1 MLYYSRT
8 GSIGRHATHRVGKGE
23 PVRDWMQPWTRFDM
37 HRVLFLVRVVV
48 WIGAGFFAFGSHEDG
63 WVWLG
68 AALALG
74 GGAIAVRVWDYS
86 TWNRAAIGM
95 DVVAITLAVR
105 LSGGVSGDTWVLY
118 GGEALALTT
127 YGSLRWTAIGSAVM
141 IGAFAVGAWPR
152 TASAAFAFEAAV
164 LAVFILSAGML
175 GRGFVLQQQHVREDR
190 RRLMQLDNLRV
201 IQENLLREAP
211 LEVLLQNLLRQGL
224 QLVGLDYGYI
234 GVPVGHGQMQMVT
247 QLGFPERGSNRAWD
261 IATSEPTA
269 TAVRVGDLVVHNAVA
284 AADLDEPHMED
295 FGSVAVAP
303 LYDGRALLGVLAVG
317 SPEPDMITAEVAP
330 LVTALGTL
338 AAGQIRYDRE
348 RAESRKRGRL
358 LTTLERVGRLMN
370 SNLQMKLLLPTLH
383 QTVAEELQIDSF
395 VVMLTIPHDPGQVYM
410 AYLFDDGKRYPSE
423 VLPLPETGPT
433 AEVIRSGE
441 ARRFEGV
448 PSGAGTI
455 GSSKEVVGML
465 VAPLRHESRVI
476 GAISAQSYRAT
487 YDQDHLD
494 FLSAVAS
501 QAAIAIENAQL
512 YQQTEEIALTDHM
525 TGLGNSR
532 RFQAALGQMLEQA
545 DAEEHPLALLMIDSD
560 SLKRVNDQHGHK
572 AGDAHILQ
580 LARAISGNVRNGDV
594 ACRYAGDEFV
604 VILPETPLAAAER
617 VGERIRQ
624 AVAEGFVWDDGA
636 HVATSVSIGVAPY
649 LNGMTMEGLFSRADQ
664 AMYRAK
670 QGGRNQVMVM
680 Q

>member
-1 MLYYSRT
+1 M
-8 GSIGRHATHRVGKGE
+8 
-23 PVRDWMQPWTRFDM
+23 RDWMQPWTRFDM

-48 WIGAGFFAFGSHEDG
+48 WVGAGFFALGSPYDG

-68 AALALG
+68 AGLAVGLG
-74 GGAIAVRVWDYS
+74 TAAVRVWNYS
-86 TWNRAAIGM
+86 KWNRAAM
-95 DVVAITLAVR
+95 VLDMAAITVAVHV
-105 LSGGVSGDTWVLY
+105 SGGVGSDTWVLY
-118 GGEALALTT
+118 IGEALALTA
-127 YGSLRWTAIGSAVM
+127 YGSLRWTAIGSVIM
-141 IGAFAVGAWPR
+141 IVAFAAAAWPR
-152 TASAAFAFEAAV
+152 TESAAFAFQAFV
-164 LAVFILSAGML
+164 LTLLIVSAGMM
-175 GRGFVLQQQHVREDR
+175 GRGFVLQQQRLREDR
-190 RRLMQLDNLRV
+190 RRLMHLDNLRV
-201 IQENLLREAP
+201 IQENLLHEAP

-234 GVPVGHGQMQMVT
+234 AVPIRHGQMQVVT
-247 QLGFPERGSNRAWD
+247 HLGIPEPGPTRPWD
-261 IATSEPTA
+261 IASSEPTA
-269 TAVRVGDLVVHNAVA
+269 TAVRLGGLVVHN
-284 AADLDEPHMED
+284 DLDTAELEELRQEG
-295 FGSVAVAP
+295 FGSVAITP
-303 LYDGRALLGVLAVG
+303 LYDGRVLIGVLAVG
-317 SPEPDMITAEVAP
+317 SPEPHMIAPEVKP

-370 SNLQMKLLLPTLH
+370 SNLQMKWLLPTLH
-383 QTVAEELQIDSF
+383 QAVAEELQVDSF
-395 VVMLTIPHDPGQVYM
+395 IVMLTIAHDPGQVYM

-423 VLPLPETGPT
+423 VLRLPDSGPT

-448 PSGAGTI
+448 PTGAGTV
-455 GSSKEVVGML
+455 GSSREVVGML

-501 QAAIAIENAQL
+501 QAAIAIKNAQL

-532 RFQAALGQMLEQA
+532 RFEAALAQMLEHA
-545 DAEEHPLALLMIDSD
+545 DPDEHPLALLMIDSD
-560 SLKRVNDQHGHK
+560 SLKRVNDEYGHK

-580 LARAISGNVRNGDV
+580 LARAIRSTVRTDDV

-624 AVAEGFVWDDGA
+624 AVAEGFAWEDGA
-636 HVATSVSIGVAPY
+636 HVATSVSVGVAAY
-649 LNGMTMEGLFSRADQ
+649 LKGMTLEGLFSRADQ

-680 Q
+680 R

>member
-1 MLYYSRT
+1 M
-8 GSIGRHATHRVGKGE
+8 RVGKGE
-23 PVRDWMQPWTRFDM
+23 PLRDWMQPWTRFDM

-48 WIGAGFFAFGSHEDG
+48 WVGAGFFALGSPYDG

-68 AALALG
+68 AGLVLG
-74 GGAIAVRVWDYS
+74 LGTVAVRVWNYS
-86 TWNRAAIGM
+86 TWNRAAM
-95 DVVAITLAVR
+95 VLDMAAITVAVHV
-105 LSGGVSGDTWVLY
+105 SGGVGSDTWVLY
-118 GGEALALTT
+118 IGEALALTA
-127 YGSLRWTAIGSAVM
+127 YGSLRWTTIGSVIMLA
-141 IGAFAVGAWPR
+141 AFAVAAWPR
-152 TASAAFAFEAAV
+152 TESAAFAFQAFV
-164 LAVFILSAGML
+164 LTLLIVSAGMM
-175 GRGFVLQQQHVREDR
+175 GRGFVLQQQRLREDR
-190 RRLMQLDNLRV
+190 RRLMHLDNLRV
-201 IQENLLREAP
+201 IQENLLHEAP

-224 QLVGLDYGYI
+224 QLVGLEYGYI
-234 GVPVGHGQMQMVT
+234 AVPTAHAQMQMIT
-247 QLGFPERGSNRAWD
+247 HLGIPEPGPNKSWD
-261 IATSEPTA
+261 IASSEPTA
-269 TAVRVGDLVVHNAVA
+269 TAVRLGGLVVHN
-284 AADLDEPHMED
+284 DLGTPELEELQQEG
-295 FGSVAVAP
+295 FGSVAITP
-303 LYDGRALLGVLAVG
+303 LYDGRVLIGVLAVG
-317 SPEPDMITAEVAP
+317 SPEPHMITPEVEP

-370 SNLQMKLLLPTLH
+370 SNLQMELLLPTLH
-383 QTVAEELQIDSF
+383 RTVAEELQIDSF
-395 VVMLTIPHDPGQVYM
+395 IVMLTIPHDPGRVYM
-410 AYLFDDGKRYPSE
+410 AYLFDNGKRYPSE
-423 VLPLPETGPT
+423 LLSLPESGPT

-441 ARRFEGV
+441 ARRFEGM
-448 PSGAGTI
+448 PTGAGTV
-455 GSSKEVVGML
+455 GSSREVVGLL

-501 QAAIAIENAQL
+501 QAAIAIKNAQL

-532 RFQAALGQMLEQA
+532 RFQAALAEMLEHA
-545 DAEEHPLALLMIDSD
+545 DADEHPLALLMIDSD
-560 SLKRVNDQHGHK
+560 SLKRVNDEYGHK

-580 LARAISGNVRNGDV
+580 LARAISGTVRADDV

-624 AVAEGFVWDDGA
+624 AVAEGFAWEDGA
-636 HVATSVSIGVAPY
+636 HVATSVSVGVAPY

-680 Q
+680 R